1 MIRLFLLAVT
11 LLLGCVH
18 PGRIQAQSLPPAPSP
33 PRLVNDLAGLLSPE
47 EQAALEA
54 KLVAYEDSTSTQ
66 MLVVLIQDLG
76 GWEISA
82 FSFAIGDAWGVGQK
96 KLDNGLVLAV
106 SRDDRKVFVAP
117 GRGLEGALPDVLCK
131 RIVDNILVPAFREG
145 QFYAGIDRA
154 TDAAIL
160 AIGGEFVREVQEPE
174 TPVGALVIL
183 FIFLVMLIVVVVS
196 MIRYGSHHGGTIHH
210 GGWGGPVITGGRG
223 IGGSGWGS
231 GGFGGGGFGG
241 GGGGGFGGFG
251 GGSFGGGGA
260 GGGW

>member
-1 MIRLFLLAVT
+1 MIRHLILTLALVLGSLL
-11 LLLGCVH
+11 
-18 PGRIQAQSLPPAPSP
+18 PGRIQAQTLPPAPDP
-33 PRLVNDLAGLLSPE
+33 PRLVNDLAGLLTPQE
-47 EQAALEA
+47 LAALEA

-66 MLVVLIQDLG
+66 MLVVLVPDLG
-76 GWEISA
+76 GWEISEFA
-82 FSFAIGDAWGVGQK
+82 FAIGDAWGVGQQ

-145 QFYAGIDRA
+145 QFHAGIDRA
-154 TDAAIL
+154 IDAAIL

-183 FIFLVMLIVVVVS
+183 FIFLVLLIVVVIS

-223 IGGSGWGS
+223 FGGGGWGS
-231 GGFGGGGFGG
+231 GGFGGG

-260 GGGW
+260 GGSW